1 MSSWVLKNAVVVN
14 EGRCAEADVG
24 IVDGRIERIGGQVA
38 ITGARELDLA
48 GAWLLPGMIVI
59 PPGAGLDQPGRQP
72 R

>member
-1 MSSWVLKNAVVVN
+1 VSSWVLKNAVVVN
-14 EGRCAEADVG
+14 EQCAGADVG
-24 IVDGRIERIGGQVA
+24 IVDGRIERVGGEVA
-38 ITGARELDLA
+38 VTGARELDLA